1 MKPSAPIFA
10 GFLSLVARVARADPT
25 WPAATD
31 EMEEIVFQLQG
42 FKGRLF
48 NDMISPCSAET
59 AGPGRVSASEWLR
72 IAFHDMSTANRYV
85 GTGGLDAS
93 IQFELSNGENTGPG
107 HNTSLKFY
115 ANYFSG
121 RSSMADIIAAG
132 TYASVRQCGGPIIPL
147 RLGRKDATSAG
158 SLGVPQPQNSVVT
171 FRQQFD
177 RMGFTPAEMIQVTA
191 CGHTLG
197 GVHSTE
203 FPDLVPPGT
212 GVNGQVGLDASVAAF
227 DNKVVTEYISGSTA
241 NPLVVG
247 PSVAVNRH
255 SDFKVFNSDANVTM
269 NAMAEPAA
277 FQQVCKVV
285 LQKMIDVVPTGVTL
299 TDPIAPYTVKPV
311 DMRLTLNTPGNT
323 LLLTGYIRVRTT
335 EIPARSIGNIILTW
349 RDRTGG
355 ISCGSSA
362 SCSTTSTLQGV
373 SRGFDDTFG
382 FFPISVNIPTSAG
395 ISSFIVKIT
404 RNDGSSQTYDNNGN
418 SYPLTDGVILQKPQ
432 SCLLQGSGALTVT
445 ALIRNDLVN
454 LPVNLTM
461 SYLTP
466 RGTSNGNP
474 VPALNTASLALAKGN
489 CAGAYTLYS
498 TSYTIPGGLSYNAR
512 LTVTSGSG
520 ATAFTDDF
528 NHAGSLSGTCEA
540 WTGTAACSDISS
552 SVSPTASATL
562 STQITSSISTSS
574 SAVTST
580 SSIAAPSST
589 SPARKPTVGGYS
601 LVGCQTEGTGARALG
616 GPAFAYDGMTLET
629 CMGNCTGFDFWGT
642 EYGREC
648 YCGNILHGT
657 STAAPEGEC
666 SMLCSGDRTEYCG
679 AGNRIELY
687 STTATRST
695 SAAPTPTGKL
705 ARKPIVGT
713 FALVGCQTEA
723 TAGRALA
730 LAAYADDSMTLE
742 SCAAYCNAYT
752 YFGTEYGRECY
763 CGNSLSSGSAPAPED
778 DCSVIC
784 AGNVFEYCGGG
795 NRLELYK
802 VGAASSE
809 ITQPSTSGTLSSATT
824 TLSTITSL
832 APSTTS
838 SITVSI
844 PSPGSVSTSTS
855 ASVSTSPSSSTV
867 EVSQSPTGTLAT
879 TPTISP
885 YTLIGCWSEGT
896 GARALSAK
904 TYASAEMT
912 LNTCAAFCSAY
923 KYFATEY
930 ATECFCGNAIHPTS
944 LNTSLSECSMPCAGN
959 ALQYCGAGNRLQLY
973 EGSAIGP
980 PSAPSHPAT
989 IDTKWAFDGCR
1000 TEATGV
1006 RALSAKGC
1014 AGTAMTLEE
1023 CALFCDGYRY
1033 FGAEYGSECY
1043 CGDGFGEGSVEVV
1056 EEQCAMACA
1065 GDVGEFCGSGDRLS
1079 VYVSS

>member
-1 MKPSAPIFA
+1 MRPSAPVFA
-10 GFLSLVARVARADPT
+10 GLLSLVAGVGRADPT

-48 NDMISPCSAET
+48 NDMINPCSAET

-107 HNTSLKFY
+107 HTTSLKFY
-115 ANYFSG
+115 ANYLSD

-255 SDFKVFNSDANVTM
+255 SDFKVFNSDANATV
-269 NAMAEPAA
+269 NAMADPAA
-277 FQQVCKVV
+277 FQQICKAV

-311 DMRLTLNTPGNT
+311 DMQLTLSTPGSS

-335 EIPARSIGNIILTW
+335 EIPTSSISNVVLTW
-349 RDRTGG
+349 KDRAGG
-355 ISCGSSA
+355 NSCGSSA

-395 ISSFIVKIT
+395 ISSFTVKIT
-404 RNDGSSQTYDNNGN
+404 RNDGSSQTYDNNGK
-418 SYPLTDGVILQKPQ
+418 SYPLTDGVMLQKPQ

-445 ALIRNDLVN
+445 ALVRNDLVH
-454 LPVNLTM
+454 LPANLTV

-466 RGTSNGNP
+466 RGISNGNP
-474 VPALNTASLALAKGN
+474 VPALNTANFALTKGN
-489 CAGAYTLYS
+489 CVGAYTLYS
-498 TSYTIPGGLSYNAR
+498 ARYTIPGGLSYNAR
-512 LTVTSGSG
+512 LTVISGFG
-520 ATAFTDDF
+520 ATSFTDDF
-528 NHAGSLSGTCEA
+528 NHAGSLSGTCEVWA
-540 WTGTAACSDISS
+540 GTAACPDITSS
-552 SVSPTASATL
+552 SVSPPTASAPS
-562 STQITSSISTSS
+562 STQIASLSS
-574 SAVTST
+574 TST
-580 SSIAAPSST
+580 SATTLTRSTAAPSST
-589 SPARKPTVGGYS
+589 TPTRELTVGGYS
-601 LVGCQTEGTGARALG
+601 LVGCQTEGNGARALS

-648 YCGNILHGT
+648 YCGNTLHG
-657 STAAPEGEC
+657 SSHLAPEGEC
-666 SMLCSGDRTEYCG
+666 IMLCSGDKTEYCG

-695 SAAPTPTGKL
+695 IAAPTPTGKL
-705 ARKPIVGT
+705 GRKPIVGAFT
-713 FALVGCQTEA
+713 LVGCQTEA

-730 LAAYADDSMTLE
+730 IAAYADDSMTLE
-742 SCAAYCNAYT
+742 SCAAYCDAYT

-763 CGNSLSSGSAPAPED
+763 CGNTLASGSVPAPED
-778 DCSVIC
+778 DCSVLC
-784 AGNVFEYCGGG
+784 SGNVLEYCGGG
-795 NRLELYK
+795 NRLEIYK
-802 VGAASSE
+802 ARAVSSQSR
-809 ITQPSTSGTLSSATT
+809 TSATHS
-824 TLSTITSL
+824 LAITGV
-832 APSTTS
+832 APSTNLSTTVPNS
-838 SITVSI
+838 SPASA
-844 PSPGSVSTSTS
+844 STSAS

-867 EVSQSPTGTLAT
+867 TASQSPTGTPAI

-885 YTLIGCWSEGT
+885 YTFIGCWTEGIGT
-896 GARALSAK
+896 RALSAK
-904 TYASAEMT
+904 TYASEEMT
-912 LNTCAAFCSAY
+912 LNKCAAFCSEY
-923 KYFATEY
+923 KYFAAEY
-930 ATECFCGNAIHPTS
+930 AAECFCGNAIHPTS

-959 ALQYCGAGNRLQLY
+959 PLQYCGAGNRLQLY
-973 EGSAIGP
+973 EAATVVP
-980 PSAPSHPAT
+980 PRHRLTRPRLTLGGRLTAKAYADAT
-989 IDTKWAFDGCR
+989 
-1000 TEATGV
+1000 
-1006 RALSAKGC
+1006 
-1014 AGTAMTLEE
+1014 MTLEE
-1023 CALFCDGYRY
+1023 CALFCDGYKY

-1043 CGDGFGEGSVEVV
+1043 CGNGFGEGSVEVG
-1056 EEQCAMACA
+1056 EAECAMACA
-1065 GDVGEFCGSGDRLS
+1065 GGVDEFCGSGDRLS